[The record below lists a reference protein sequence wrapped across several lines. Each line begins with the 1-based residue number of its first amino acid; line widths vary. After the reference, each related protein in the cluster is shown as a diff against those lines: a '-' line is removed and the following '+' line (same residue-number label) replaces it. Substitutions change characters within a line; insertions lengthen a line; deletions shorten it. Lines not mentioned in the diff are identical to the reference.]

1 MRALSEKRL
10 SDYMAQQI
18 ADEILSGRI
27 VGGTQL
33 KQEELAEVFGA
44 SRIPIRE
51 AFQVLEGQGLIVRLA
66 TRRIYAVEL
75 SEEQIQII
83 YEMIGDILKKA
94 VENLKN
100 EDKGKEVITI
110 LSSDLSTSKRFD
122 EILLECTDNAYL
134 SKLLYTASDCYIRFA
149 VSCGSNEQENKCREE
164 MKQIILEE
172 NGVNLDSISGRKKI
186 FKKIDVW
193 MKVLSDIVNIE
204 RGKNKEHYQLRAI
217 LEGAAARLCAAPET
231 DISELEEIYQ
241 DSCKVLENKDF
252 SRYTDINR
260 EFHNEI
266 WTAAGNGKMKNMIS
280 ELWNGLSMGN
290 MVSEEDYAK
299 VSVKEHGEILEAIK
313 AHDGDAAEAA
323 MKEHI
328 MRSRDDMLTYYN

>member
-51 AFQVLEGQGLIVRLA
+51 AFQALEGLIVRLA

-122 EILLECTDNAYL
+122 EILLDCTDNAYL

-149 VSCGSNEQENKCREE
+149 VSCGLNEQENKCREE

-204 RGKNKEHYQLRAI
+204 RGKNK
-217 LEGAAARLCAAPET
+217 
-231 DISELEEIYQ
+231 
-241 DSCKVLENKDF
+241 
-252 SRYTDINR
+252 
-260 EFHNEI
+260 
-266 WTAAGNGKMKNMIS
+266 
-280 ELWNGLSMGN
+280 
-290 MVSEEDYAK
+290 
-299 VSVKEHGEILEAIK
+299 
-313 AHDGDAAEAA
+313 
-323 MKEHI
+323 
-328 MRSRDDMLTYYN
+328 

>member
-27 VGGTQL
+27 VGGMQL

-110 LSSDLSTSKRFD
+110 LSSDLSTS
-122 EILLECTDNAYL
+122 
-134 SKLLYTASDCYIRFA
+134 
-149 VSCGSNEQENKCREE
+149 NEQENKCREE

-204 RGKNKEHYQLRAI
+204 RGKNK
-217 LEGAAARLCAAPET
+217 
-231 DISELEEIYQ
+231 
-241 DSCKVLENKDF
+241 
-252 SRYTDINR
+252 
-260 EFHNEI
+260 
-266 WTAAGNGKMKNMIS
+266 
-280 ELWNGLSMGN
+280 
-290 MVSEEDYAK
+290 
-299 VSVKEHGEILEAIK
+299 
-313 AHDGDAAEAA
+313 
-323 MKEHI
+323 
-328 MRSRDDMLTYYN
+328 

>member
-18 ADEILSGRI
+18 ADEI
-27 VGGTQL
+27 VGGMQL

-204 RGKNKEHYQLRAI
+204 RGKNK
-217 LEGAAARLCAAPET
+217 
-231 DISELEEIYQ
+231 
-241 DSCKVLENKDF
+241 
-252 SRYTDINR
+252 
-260 EFHNEI
+260 
-266 WTAAGNGKMKNMIS
+266 
-280 ELWNGLSMGN
+280 
-290 MVSEEDYAK
+290 
-299 VSVKEHGEILEAIK
+299 
-313 AHDGDAAEAA
+313 
-323 MKEHI
+323 
-328 MRSRDDMLTYYN
+328 

>member
-27 VGGTQL
+27 AGGTQL

-51 AFQVLEGQGLIVRLA
+51 ALQVLEGQGLIVRLA

-83 YEMIGDILKKA
+83 YDILKKA

-122 EILLECTDNAYL
+122 EILLDCTDNAYL

-149 VSCGSNEQENKCREE
+149 VSCGLNEQENKCREE

-204 RGKNKEHYQLRAI
+204 RGKNK
-217 LEGAAARLCAAPET
+217 
-231 DISELEEIYQ
+231 
-241 DSCKVLENKDF
+241 
-252 SRYTDINR
+252 
-260 EFHNEI
+260 
-266 WTAAGNGKMKNMIS
+266 
-280 ELWNGLSMGN
+280 
-290 MVSEEDYAK
+290 
-299 VSVKEHGEILEAIK
+299 
-313 AHDGDAAEAA
+313 
-323 MKEHI
+323 
-328 MRSRDDMLTYYN
+328 

>member
-27 VGGTQL
+27 AGGTQL

-51 AFQVLEGQGLIVRLA
+51 ALQVLEGQGLIVRLA

-122 EILLECTDNAYL
+122 EILLDCTDNAYL

-149 VSCGSNEQENKCREE
+149 VSCNEQENKCREE

-204 RGKNKEHYQLRAI
+204 RGKNK
-217 LEGAAARLCAAPET
+217 
-231 DISELEEIYQ
+231 
-241 DSCKVLENKDF
+241 
-252 SRYTDINR
+252 
-260 EFHNEI
+260 
-266 WTAAGNGKMKNMIS
+266 
-280 ELWNGLSMGN
+280 
-290 MVSEEDYAK
+290 
-299 VSVKEHGEILEAIK
+299 
-313 AHDGDAAEAA
+313 
-323 MKEHI
+323 
-328 MRSRDDMLTYYN
+328 

>member
-134 SKLLYTASDCYIRFA
+134 SKLLYTAFA

-204 RGKNKEHYQLRAI
+204 RGKNK
-217 LEGAAARLCAAPET
+217 
-231 DISELEEIYQ
+231 
-241 DSCKVLENKDF
+241 
-252 SRYTDINR
+252 
-260 EFHNEI
+260 
-266 WTAAGNGKMKNMIS
+266 
-280 ELWNGLSMGN
+280 
-290 MVSEEDYAK
+290 
-299 VSVKEHGEILEAIK
+299 
-313 AHDGDAAEAA
+313 
-323 MKEHI
+323 
-328 MRSRDDMLTYYN
+328 

>member
-94 VENLKN
+94 VKNLEN
-100 EDKGKEVITI
+100 EDKVKE
-110 LSSDLSTSKRFD
+110 
-122 EILLECTDNAYL
+122 
-134 SKLLYTASDCYIRFA
+134 A
-149 VSCGSNEQENKCREE
+149 VSYTHLTLPTKR
-164 MKQIILEE
+164 
-172 NGVNLDSISGRKKI
+172 
-186 FKKIDVW
+186 
-193 MKVLSDIVNIE
+193 IV
-204 RGKNKEHYQLRAI
+204 
-217 LEGAAARLCAAPET
+217 
-231 DISELEEIYQ
+231 
-241 DSCKVLENKDF
+241 
-252 SRYTDINR
+252 
-260 EFHNEI
+260 
-266 WTAAGNGKMKNMIS
+266 
-280 ELWNGLSMGN
+280 
-290 MVSEEDYAK
+290 
-299 VSVKEHGEILEAIK
+299 
-313 AHDGDAAEAA
+313 
-323 MKEHI
+323 
-328 MRSRDDMLTYYN
+328 

>member
-122 EILLECTDNAYL
+122 VD
-134 SKLLYTASDCYIRFA
+134 K
-149 VSCGSNEQENKCREE
+149 
-164 MKQIILEE
+164 
-172 NGVNLDSISGRKKI
+172 
-186 FKKIDVW
+186 
-193 MKVLSDIVNIE
+193 
-204 RGKNKEHYQLRAI
+204 
-217 LEGAAARLCAAPET
+217 
-231 DISELEEIYQ
+231 
-241 DSCKVLENKDF
+241 
-252 SRYTDINR
+252 
-260 EFHNEI
+260 
-266 WTAAGNGKMKNMIS
+266 
-280 ELWNGLSMGN
+280 
-290 MVSEEDYAK
+290 SEERIVITSFPLSSFFKFSTAFLRI
-299 VSVKEHGEILEAIK
+299 SPII
-313 AHDGDAAEAA
+313 
-323 MKEHI
+323 
-328 MRSRDDMLTYYN
+328 S

>member
-100 EDKGKEVITI
+100 EDRRAVETAIHRRVQSRRKSMSYGQAAWWKEMWIHTMQIPTLCIV
-110 LSSDLSTSKRFD
+110 TSR
-122 EILLECTDNAYL
+122 
-134 SKLLYTASDCYIRFA
+134 
-149 VSCGSNEQENKCREE
+149 
-164 MKQIILEE
+164 
-172 NGVNLDSISGRKKI
+172 
-186 FKKIDVW
+186 
-193 MKVLSDIVNIE
+193 
-204 RGKNKEHYQLRAI
+204 H
-217 LEGAAARLCAAPET
+217 
-231 DISELEEIYQ
+231 
-241 DSCKVLENKDF
+241 
-252 SRYTDINR
+252 
-260 EFHNEI
+260 
-266 WTAAGNGKMKNMIS
+266 
-280 ELWNGLSMGN
+280 
-290 MVSEEDYAK
+290 
-299 VSVKEHGEILEAIK
+299 
-313 AHDGDAAEAA
+313 
-323 MKEHI
+323 
-328 MRSRDDMLTYYN
+328 

>member
-27 VGGTQL
+27 AGGTQL

-51 AFQVLEGQGLIVRLA
+51 ALQVLEGQGLIVRLA

-122 EILLECTDNAYL
+122 EILLDCTDNAYL
-134 SKLLYTASDCYIRFA
+134 SKLLYTGFA
-149 VSCGSNEQENKCREE
+149 VSCGLNEQENKCREE

-204 RGKNKEHYQLRAI
+204 RGKNK
-217 LEGAAARLCAAPET
+217 
-231 DISELEEIYQ
+231 
-241 DSCKVLENKDF
+241 
-252 SRYTDINR
+252 
-260 EFHNEI
+260 
-266 WTAAGNGKMKNMIS
+266 
-280 ELWNGLSMGN
+280 
-290 MVSEEDYAK
+290 
-299 VSVKEHGEILEAIK
+299 
-313 AHDGDAAEAA
+313 
-323 MKEHI
+323 
-328 MRSRDDMLTYYN
+328 

>member
-27 VGGTQL
+27 AGGTQL

-51 AFQVLEGQGLIVRLA
+51 ALQVLEGQGLIVRLA

-122 EILLECTDNAYL
+122 EILLDCTDNAYL
-134 SKLLYTASDCYIRFA
+134 SKLLYTASDYIRFA
-149 VSCGSNEQENKCREE
+149 VSCGLNEQENKCREE

-204 RGKNKEHYQLRAI
+204 RGKNK
-217 LEGAAARLCAAPET
+217 
-231 DISELEEIYQ
+231 
-241 DSCKVLENKDF
+241 
-252 SRYTDINR
+252 
-260 EFHNEI
+260 
-266 WTAAGNGKMKNMIS
+266 
-280 ELWNGLSMGN
+280 
-290 MVSEEDYAK
+290 
-299 VSVKEHGEILEAIK
+299 
-313 AHDGDAAEAA
+313 
-323 MKEHI
+323 
-328 MRSRDDMLTYYN
+328 

>member
-122 EILLECTDNAYL
+122 EILLECTDNA
-134 SKLLYTASDCYIRFA
+134 SDCYIRFA

-204 RGKNKEHYQLRAI
+204 RGKNK
-217 LEGAAARLCAAPET
+217 
-231 DISELEEIYQ
+231 
-241 DSCKVLENKDF
+241 
-252 SRYTDINR
+252 
-260 EFHNEI
+260 
-266 WTAAGNGKMKNMIS
+266 
-280 ELWNGLSMGN
+280 
-290 MVSEEDYAK
+290 
-299 VSVKEHGEILEAIK
+299 
-313 AHDGDAAEAA
+313 
-323 MKEHI
+323 
-328 MRSRDDMLTYYN
+328 

>member
-27 VGGTQL
+27 AGGTQL

-51 AFQVLEGQGLIVRLA
+51 ALQVLEGQGLIVRLA

-110 LSSDLSTSKRFD
+110 LSSDL
-122 EILLECTDNAYL
+122 LLDCTDNAYL

-149 VSCGSNEQENKCREE
+149 VSCGLNEQENKCREE

-204 RGKNKEHYQLRAI
+204 RGKNK
-217 LEGAAARLCAAPET
+217 
-231 DISELEEIYQ
+231 
-241 DSCKVLENKDF
+241 
-252 SRYTDINR
+252 
-260 EFHNEI
+260 
-266 WTAAGNGKMKNMIS
+266 
-280 ELWNGLSMGN
+280 
-290 MVSEEDYAK
+290 
-299 VSVKEHGEILEAIK
+299 
-313 AHDGDAAEAA
+313 
-323 MKEHI
+323 
-328 MRSRDDMLTYYN
+328 